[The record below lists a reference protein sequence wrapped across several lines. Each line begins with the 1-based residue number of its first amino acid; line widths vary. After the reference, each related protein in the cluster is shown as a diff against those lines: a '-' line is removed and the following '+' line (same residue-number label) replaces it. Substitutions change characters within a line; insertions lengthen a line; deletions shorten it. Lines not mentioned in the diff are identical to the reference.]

1 VSRAIAVKSNMTPEL
16 WQRLKPLF
24 HAALQQG
31 TEDRAAF
38 VDAACGDDLELKT
51 HLKQL
56 LEAEKRETGTLDAPL
71 AHINDFLDDKVARS
85 QPDELVPGRFPLPL
99 PMIGQIISHYRI
111 IEMLGG
117 GGMGVVYKAEDTS
130 LGRYVALKF
139 LPDHLAQDP
148 QVLKRFRKEA
158 RAASALNHPH
168 ICTIYEIGE
177 QDDKVFIA
185 MELMEGATL
194 KHRMIGGP
202 LRFEEVLEWGGQI
215 GDALSAAHSKGIVHR
230 DIKPANIFVTD
241 RGHVKILDFGLAKLT
256 PARPGGN
263 FSTMLTASQTGPLT
277 QAGTVMGTSAYMSP
291 EQVRGEE
298 MDSRTDLFS
307 FGVVLYEMVTG
318 VVPFRGETHGVIA
331 EAILNRTPV
340 PPVRLNPDL
349 SPKLE
354 EIINKALEKDRKLRY
369 QNAAD
374 LQTDLRRLARDS
386 SRDRLDALSSGL
398 EQQKTKEP
406 PPAKP
411 NLRKPYYYV
420 AAGVLVLAVA
430 AAFLFRR
437 SSPAGAPASKEWEQ
451 LTFFTDSAVYPTL
464 SLDGRM
470 LAFIRG
476 DNSFLTF
483 GDVYVKLL
491 PGGEPVQLT
500 HDLKTKVGLSFSPDN
515 SQIAYSIAEPWDT
528 WEVPV
533 LGGEP
538 HLLLPNASSLTWI
551 EGGKRLLFSE
561 IKEGLHMA
569 VVTTDDDRAN
579 SRDVYVPAGKR
590 SMAHHS
596 YLSPDGRWV
605 LIVEMDSRSEI
616 IPCRIVPFQG
626 TNEARVVGPPTGACL
641 SGAWSPDGKWIYLTA
656 KTDDFHIWRQRFPDG
671 KPEQFTFGPT
681 SQEGIAMAPD
691 GKSLITSVGSQ
702 DRSVWLHDKDGD
714 HPISSEGNTSLPR
727 FSSDGH
733 SLYFL
738 KTNGQRGSDELW
750 NKDLNSGKEER
761 ILKDYPM
768 QEYSAGRDVK
778 QAYSISRDGK
788 EVAFAM
794 KDQSGHSNL
803 WIGPTSRRSSPVRIS
818 SEVVEDSPFF
828 LPDGD
833 LIFRA
838 IEGGSNFLYRMK
850 ADGSGRRKITSE
862 RILDI
867 ESVSPDGRWVVVGA
881 PNPDEEYTASAKAF
895 PVDGGASVPVC
906 VGYCAIN
913 WDTAGKYAFVS
924 FFAKDGGNYVTPV
937 MHDLGLPKLP
947 PAGLAGSHDFI
958 NAKTTIALP
967 RFVQSAISP
976 TVYAYTRE
984 NTRRNLYRIQLP

>member
-1 VSRAIAVKSNMTPEL
+1 MTPEL

-56 LEAEKRETGTLDAPL
+56 LEAEQRENGSLDAPL
-71 AHINDFLDDKVARS
+71 AHIDDFLDDKVARS
-85 QPDELVPGRFPLPL
+85 QPDELVPGRFRLPL

-202 LRFEEVLEWGGQI
+202 LRFEEVLEWGGEI
-215 GDALSAAHSKGIVHR
+215 GDALAAAHSKGIVHR

-241 RGHVKILDFGLAKLT
+241 RGHVKILDFGLAKLM

-386 SRDRLDALSSGL
+386 NRDSLDASSSRQ
-398 EQQKTKEP
+398 EQQEAKEQQP
-406 PPAKP
+406 EKLKAW
-411 NLRKPYYYV
+411 RAYFYV
-420 AAGVLVLAVA
+420 AAAVLVLTIV

-437 SSPAGAPASKEWEQ
+437 PPPGGVPPPSKEWEQ

-464 SLDGRM
+464 SPDGRM
-470 LAFIRG
+470 LAFIRAG
-476 DNSFLTF
+476 NSFLAP
-483 GDVYVKLL
+483 GDIYVKLL

-500 HDLKTKVGLSFSPDN
+500 HDSKTKVGLSFSPDN
-515 SQIAYSIAEPWDT
+515 SRIAYSIAEPWDT

-538 HLLLPNASSLTWI
+538 HLMLPNASSLTWI
-551 EGGKRLLFSE
+551 EGGRRLLFSE

-569 VVTTDDDRAN
+569 VVTTNDDRAN

-605 LIVEMDSRSEI
+605 LVVEMDSRSEI

-626 TNEARVVGPPTGACL
+626 TSDVRVVGPPAGACL

-714 HPISSEGNTSLPR
+714 HPISFEGNTSLPR

-738 KTNGQRGSDELW
+738 KTNGQTGNDELW
-750 NKDLNSGKEER
+750 IKDLDSGKEER
-761 ILKDYPM
+761 TLKDYPM

-778 QAYSISRDGK
+778 QAYSVSRDGK

-803 WIGPTSRRSSPVRIS
+803 WIAPISRRSSPVRIF
-818 SEVVEDSPFF
+818 SEAVEDSPFF

-850 ADGSGRRKITSE
+850 IDGTGRRKITPE

-906 VGYCAIN
+906 VGYCSLN
-913 WDTAGKYAFVS
+913 WDTAGKYALVS
-924 FFAKDGGNYVTPV
+924 FFANGGGSYATPV

-947 PAGLAGSHDFI
+947 PAGLAGSQDFT

-967 RFVQSAISP
+967 WFVQSAVSP

>member
-1 VSRAIAVKSNMTPEL
+1 MTPEL

-56 LEAEKRETGTLDAPL
+56 LEAEQRENGSLDAPL
-71 AHINDFLDDKVARS
+71 AHIDDFLDDKVARS
-85 QPDELVPGRFPLPL
+85 QPDELVPGRFRLPL

-202 LRFEEVLEWGGQI
+202 LRFEEVLEWGGEI
-215 GDALSAAHSKGIVHR
+215 GDALAAAHSKGIVHR

-241 RGHVKILDFGLAKLT
+241 RGHVKILDFGLAKLM

-386 SRDRLDALSSGL
+386 NRDSLDASSSRQ
-398 EQQKTKEP
+398 EQQEAKEQQP
-406 PPAKP
+406 EKLKAWKA
-411 NLRKPYYYV
+411 YFYV
-420 AAGVLVLAVA
+420 AAAVLVLTIV

-437 SSPAGAPASKEWEQ
+437 PPPGGVPPPSKEWEQ

-464 SLDGRM
+464 SPDGRM
-470 LAFIRG
+470 LAFIRAG
-476 DNSFLTF
+476 NSFLAP
-483 GDVYVKLL
+483 GDIYVKLL

-500 HDLKTKVGLSFSPDN
+500 HDSKTKVGLSFSPDN
-515 SQIAYSIAEPWDT
+515 SRIAYSIAEPWDT

-538 HLLLPNASSLTWI
+538 HLMLPNASSLTWI
-551 EGGKRLLFSE
+551 EGGRRLLFSE

-569 VVTTDDDRAN
+569 VVTTNDDRAN

-605 LIVEMDSRSEI
+605 LVVEMDSRSEI

-626 TNEARVVGPPTGACL
+626 TSDVRVVGPPAGACL

-714 HPISSEGNTSLPR
+714 HPISFEGNTSLPR

-738 KTNGQRGSDELW
+738 KTNGQTGNDELW
-750 NKDLNSGKEER
+750 IKDLDSGKEER
-761 ILKDYPM
+761 TLKDYPM

-778 QAYSISRDGK
+778 QAYSVSRDGK

-803 WIGPTSRRSSPVRIS
+803 WIAPISRRSSPVRIF
-818 SEVVEDSPFF
+818 SEAVEDSPFF

-850 ADGSGRRKITSE
+850 IDGTGRRKITPE

-906 VGYCAIN
+906 VGYCSLN
-913 WDTAGKYAFVS
+913 WDTAGKYALVS
-924 FFAKDGGNYVTPV
+924 FFANGGGSYATPV

-947 PAGLAGSHDFI
+947 PAGLAGSQDFT

-967 RFVQSAISP
+967 WFVQSAVSP

>member
-1 VSRAIAVKSNMTPEL
+1 MTPEL

-38 VDAACGDDLELKT
+38 VDAACGDDLELKS

-56 LEAEKRETGTLDAPL
+56 LEAEQRENGSLDAPL
-71 AHINDFLDDKVARS
+71 AHVNDLLDAR
-85 QPDELVPGRFPLPL
+85 EARLPL
-99 PMIGQIISHYRI
+99 APPMIGQIISHYRI

-117 GGMGVVYKAEDTS
+117 GGMGVVYKAEDAS
-130 LGRYVALKF
+130 LGRFVALKF
-139 LPDHLAQDP
+139 LPDHLAKDP

-202 LRFEEVLEWGGQI
+202 LRFDEVLEWGGEI

-230 DIKPANIFVTD
+230 DIKPANIFVTE
-241 RGHVKILDFGLAKLT
+241 RGHVKILDFGLAKLM

-263 FSTMLTASQTGPLT
+263 FLTMPTASQSGPLT

-386 SRDRLDALSSGL
+386 SRDRLDTSSSQQKQPEVK
-398 EQQKTKEP
+398 EQQRE
-406 PPAKP
+406 KP
-411 NLRKPYYYV
+411 KAWRAYFYV
-420 AAGVLVLAVA
+420 AAAVFVLTTV

-437 SSPAGAPASKEWEQ
+437 SSPGGVPPSKEWEQ

-464 SLDGRM
+464 SPDGRM
-470 LAFIRG
+470 LAFIRA
-476 DNSFLTF
+476 DNSFLAP
-483 GDVYVKLL
+483 GDVYLKLL

-500 HDLKTKVGLSFSPDN
+500 HDSKTKVGLSFSPDN
-515 SQIAYSIAEPWDT
+515 SRIAYSIAEPWDT

-626 TNEARVVGPPTGACL
+626 RNDVRVVGPLTGACL
-641 SGAWSPDGKWIYLTA
+641 SAAWSPDGKWIYLTA

-714 HPISSEGNTSLPR
+714 HPISSDGNTSLPR

-738 KTNGQRGSDELW
+738 RTNGQAGSDELW
-750 NKDLNSGKEER
+750 IKDLNSGKEER

-778 QAYSISRDGK
+778 QAYSVSRDGK

-803 WIGPTSRRSSPVRIS
+803 WIAPTSRRSSPVRIS
-818 SEVVEDSPFF
+818 SAAVEDTPFF

-850 ADGSGRRKITSE
+850 TDGTGRRKITPE

-867 ESVSPDGRWVVVGA
+867 ESVSPDGRWVIVGA
-881 PNPDEEYTASAKAF
+881 PNPDEEYTASARAF

-906 VGYCAIN
+906 VGYCSLN
-913 WDTAGKYAFVS
+913 WDTAGKYALVS
-924 FFAKDGGNYVTPV
+924 FFTKGGGSYATPA

-947 PAGLAGSHDFI
+947 PAGLAPSQDFL
-958 NAKTTIALP
+958 NARTTLAIP
-967 RFVQSAISP
+967 WFVQSAISP